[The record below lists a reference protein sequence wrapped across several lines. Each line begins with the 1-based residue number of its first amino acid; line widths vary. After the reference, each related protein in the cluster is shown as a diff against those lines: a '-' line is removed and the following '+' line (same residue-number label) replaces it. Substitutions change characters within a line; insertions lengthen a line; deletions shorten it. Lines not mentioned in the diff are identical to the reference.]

1 MATFRVDMARI
12 AEMKKHPNA
21 DRLDLAK
28 VEGLGFQFC
37 VGRDE
42 YKVGDTV
49 VYFPIDAVL
58 PDQIADGLNIRNH
71 LAGTKKN
78 RVKTVF
84 LREQSG
90 QGVVCKPSAVFPEGT
105 EVPPV
110 GTDVAALLGVTKY
123 EPPEVFVA
131 GARLLPLPEGLGF
144 YDIEGAERYQPVVD
158 LLMDSLVY
166 ISEKL
171 EGSNSSTVK
180 NPENGTVNVCQHGY
194 LIAVDEGATNTYMEA
209 AKWGGF
215 PEILDSIKPEVPM
228 MIALRGELLGPNI
241 QGNIYKLAKH
251 EIRLFDVK
259 VGGRYMGPE
268 EFEAT
273 VPDPGKRVP
282 VIAKNVIL
290 REWLAERTLQEASN
304 GMSLLN
310 PQVRREGI
318 VIRPMVEQYVDFGDG
333 SRQRLII
340 KQRSPVYLAKEK
352 D

>member
-12 AEMKKHPNA
+12 AEVKNHPTG

-28 VEGLGFQFC
+28 VEGIGFQFC
-37 VGRDE
+37 VGRNE

-58 PDQIADGLNIRNH
+58 PDQIADGLNIRNF
-71 LAGTKKN
+71 LAGPQKS
-78 RVKTVF
+78 RVKTVK
-84 LREQSG
+84 LRDQIS
-90 QGVVCKPSAVFPEGT
+90 QGLVCKPSAVFPEGT

-131 GARLLPLPEGLGF
+131 GARLLPLPEGLGY
-144 YDIEGAERYQPVVD
+144 YDIEGAERYGAVVD

-166 ISEKL
+166 ITEKA
-171 EGSNSSTVK
+171 EGSNSSTVMM
-180 NPENGTVNVCQHGY
+180 PDGMVNVCQHGY
-194 LIAVDEGATNTYMEA
+194 LIAVDGGATNTYMEA
-209 AKWGGF
+209 AKRGGHL
-215 PEILDSIKPEVPM
+215 EILDSLQTGELQMV
-228 MIALRGELLGPNI
+228 ALRGELLGPNI
-241 QGNIYKLAKH
+241 QGNIYKLPKH

-273 VPDPGKRVP
+273 VPDSGKRVP
-282 VIAKNVIL
+282 VIAKGVIL
-290 REWLAERTLQEASN
+290 REWLAGRTLQEASN

-333 SRQRLII
+333 RKQRLII
-340 KQRSPVYLAKEK
+340 KQRSPIYLAKEK